1 MAMETEIPVRD
12 IMTRPVITA
21 DASLDVLNAAKKM
34 GLANVGS
41 LIVVSGSKPIGILT
55 ERDLVKK
62 VISNA
67 TDPRTVKVGD
77 VMSAPL
83 VFIAPEASLREAA
96 TLMIKSTVKR
106 LPVISDGRL
115 VGIITD
121 TDLVSGSS
129 LGLSDILS
137 DLLEMHR
144 ESIHFEESR
153 EVVRGICE
161 VCGQLS
167 DSLESVNGQLL
178 CWSCRDGNR

>member
-1 MAMETEIPVRD
+1 METEIPVRE

-21 DASLDVLNAAKKM
+21 DAELDILSAAKKM
-34 GLANVGS
+34 SSANVGS
-41 LIVVSGSKPIGILT
+41 LIIVSGDSPTGILT

-62 VISNA
+62 VLAKGI
-67 TDPRTVKVGD
+67 DPRTLKAEQ
-77 VMSAPL
+77 VMSAP
-83 VFIAPEASLREAA
+83 VVAIEPDASLREAA
-96 TLMIKSTVKR
+96 SLMLRSGVKR
-106 LPVISDGRL
+106 LPVIFKGKL

-129 LGLSDILS
+129 LGLNEILS

-144 ESIHFEESR
+144 ESVHFEQPR
-153 EVVRGICE
+153 GVVRGICE

-167 DSLESVNGQLL
+167 DTLESVNGELL

>member
-1 MAMETEIPVRD
+1 
-12 IMTRPVITA
+12 
-21 DASLDVLNAAKKM
+21 
-34 GLANVGS
+34 
-41 LIVVSGSKPIGILT
+41 
-55 ERDLVKK
+55 
-62 VISNA
+62 
-67 TDPRTVKVGD
+67 
-77 VMSAPL
+77 
-83 VFIAPEASLREAA
+83 
-96 TLMIKSTVKR
+96 MIKSAVKR
-106 LPVISDGRL
+106 LPVISNGSL

-144 ESIHFEESR
+144 ESVHFEESR

-167 DSLESVNGQLL
+167 DTLESVNGELL

>member
-1 MAMETEIPVRD
+1 METEIPVRE

-21 DASLDVLNAAKKM
+21 DADLDILSAAKRM
-34 GLANVGS
+34 GSANVGC
-41 LIVVSGSKPIGILT
+41 LIIVSDDKPTGILT

-62 VISNA
+62 IVA
-67 TDPRTVKVGD
+67 LAVDPRSVKVGAI
-77 VMSAPL
+77 MSTPVVAIDPD
-83 VFIAPEASLREAA
+83 ASLREAA
-96 TLMIKSTVKR
+96 ALMLHSGVKR
-106 LPVISDGRL
+106 LPVISNGKL

-129 LGLSDILS
+129 LGMNDILS

-144 ESIHFEESR
+144 ESIHFEQPKG
-153 EVVRGICE
+153 VVRGICE

-167 DSLESVNGQLL
+167 DSLESINGELL

>member
-1 MAMETEIPVRD
+1 METEIPVRD

-21 DASLDVLNAAKKM
+21 DADLDILSAAKRM
-34 GLANVGS
+34 GAANVGS
-41 LIVVSGSKPIGILT
+41 LIIISGDKPIGILT

-62 VISNA
+62 VIGQGIN
-67 TDPRTVKVGD
+67 PRNLKAEE
-77 VMSAPL
+77 VMSAP
-83 VFIAPEASLREAA
+83 VVSIGPEASLREAA
-96 TLMIKSTVKR
+96 ALMLRSGVKR
-106 LPVISDGRL
+106 LPVISKGRL

-129 LGLSDILS
+129 LGLNDILS

-144 ESIHFEESR
+144 ESIHFEQPR
-153 EVVRGICE
+153 GMVRGICE

-167 DSLESVNGQLL
+167 DTLESVNGELL

>member
-1 MAMETEIPVRD
+1 METEIPVRD

-21 DASLDVLNAAKKM
+21 DANLDILSAAKIM
-34 GLANVGS
+34 SLANVGS
-41 LIVVSGSKPIGILT
+41 LIIVSEGKATGILT

-62 VISNA
+62 VIA
-67 TDPRTVKVGD
+67 QGVDPRSVLVGEI
-77 VMSAPL
+77 MSAP
-83 VFIAPEASLREAA
+83 VVSIEPDASLRDAA
-96 TLMIKSTVKR
+96 ALMLKSGVKR
-106 LPVISDGRL
+106 LPVISNGRL

-129 LGLSDILS
+129 LGLNEILS

-144 ESIHFEESR
+144 ESIHFEPPR
-153 EVVRGICE
+153 GVVRGICE

-167 DSLESVNGQLL
+167 DSLESVNGELL

>member
-1 MAMETEIPVRD
+1 METEIPVRE

-21 DASLDVLNAAKKM
+21 DADLDILSAARKM
-34 GLANVGS
+34 GSANVGS
-41 LIVVSGSKPIGILT
+41 LIIVSEGKPIGILT

-62 VISNA
+62 VVA
-67 TDPRTVKVGD
+67 VALDPRGVLVKEI
-77 VMSAPL
+77 MSTP
-83 VFIAPEASLREAA
+83 VVVVDPDSSLREAA
-96 TLMIKSTVKR
+96 ALMLRSGVKR
-106 LPVISDGRL
+106 LPVISNGKL

-144 ESIHFEESR
+144 ESIHFEPPR
-153 EVVRGICE
+153 GVVRGICE

-167 DSLESVNGQLL
+167 DSLESVNGELL

>member
-1 MAMETEIPVRD
+1 METEIPVRD

-21 DASLDVLNAAKKM
+21 DANLDILSAAKIM
-34 GLANVGS
+34 SLANVGS
-41 LIVVSGSKPIGILT
+41 LIIVSEGKATGILT

-62 VISNA
+62 VIA
-67 TDPRTVKVGD
+67 QGVDPRSVLVGEI
-77 VMSAPL
+77 MSAP
-83 VFIAPEASLREAA
+83 VVAIEPDASLHDAA
-96 TLMIKSTVKR
+96 ALMLKSGVKR
-106 LPVISDGRL
+106 LPVISNGRL

-129 LGLSDILS
+129 LGLNEILS

-144 ESIHFEESR
+144 ESIHFESPR
-153 EVVRGICE
+153 GVVRGICE

-167 DSLESVNGQLL
+167 DSLDSVNGELL

>member
-62 VISNA
+62 VISKA
-67 TDPRTVKVGD
+67 TDPRTVSVGD

-96 TLMIKSTVKR
+96 A
-106 LPVISDGRL
+106 
-115 VGIITD
+115 
-121 TDLVSGSS
+121 
-129 LGLSDILS
+129 
-137 DLLEMHR
+137 
-144 ESIHFEESR
+144 
-153 EVVRGICE
+153 
-161 VCGQLS
+161 
-167 DSLESVNGQLL
+167 
-178 CWSCRDGNR
+178 

>member
-1 MAMETEIPVRD
+1 METEIPVRD

-21 DASLDVLNAAKKM
+21 DADLDVLSAAKKM
-34 GLANVGS
+34 GSANVGS
-41 LIVVSGSKPIGILT
+41 LIIVSCDKPSGILT

-62 VISNA
+62 VLARGI
-67 TDPRTVKVGD
+67 DPRSLKVAEI
-77 VMSAPL
+77 MSSP
-83 VFIAPEASLREAA
+83 VVSIEPDASLREAA
-96 TLMIKSTVKR
+96 SLMLRSGVKR
-106 LPVISDGRL
+106 LPVISQGML

-129 LGLSDILS
+129 LGLNEILS

-144 ESIHFEESR
+144 ESIHLEQPR
-153 EVVRGICE
+153 GVVRGICE

-167 DSLESVNGQLL
+167 DTLESVNGELL

>member
-1 MAMETEIPVRD
+1 METEIPVRD

-21 DASLDVLNAAKKM
+21 DVDLDILSAAKRM
-34 GLANVGS
+34 GSANVGS
-41 LIVVSGSKPIGILT
+41 LIIVSGDKPTGILT

-62 VISNA
+62 VIA
-67 TDPRTVKVGD
+67 KGIDPRSLKVGD
-77 VMSAPL
+77 IMNAP
-83 VFIAPEASLREAA
+83 VVAIEPDAGLRDAA
-96 TLMIKSTVKR
+96 ALMLKSGVKR
-106 LPVISDGRL
+106 LPVILNGKL

-129 LGLSDILS
+129 LGLNDILS

-144 ESIHFEESR
+144 ESIHFEQPR
-153 EVVRGICE
+153 GVVRGICE

-167 DSLESVNGQLL
+167 DTLESVNGELL

>member
-1 MAMETEIPVRD
+1 METEIPVRD

-21 DASLDVLNAAKKM
+21 GDNIDIHSAAKIM
-34 GLANVGS
+34 STANVGS
-41 LIVVSGSKPIGILT
+41 LVIVSGVKPIGILT

-62 VISNA
+62 IVA
-67 TDPRTVKVGD
+67 QAVDPRTVKVGEI
-77 VMSAPL
+77 MSSPL
-83 VFIAPEASLREAA
+83 ATISPEASLRDAA
-96 TLMIKSTVKR
+96 AIMIKSGVKR
-106 LPVISDGRL
+106 LPVISNERL

-137 DLLEMHR
+137 DLLDMHR
-144 ESIHFEESR
+144 ESIHFTESR

-167 DSLESVNGQLL
+167 DSLESVNGELL